1 MNGIVKEYDKQR
13 GYGFIKGMM
22 DRITLFMLMVLDQS
36 FKAWESAQVKE
47 LHLMLILI

>member
-1 MNGIVKEYDKQR
+1 MNGIVKEYDKQLGTDLLR
-13 GYGFIKGMM
+13 GMM

-36 FKAWESAQVKE
+36 LKARESTQVKE